1 MRERLDHG
9 LNLVKFFFFAKLTK
23 RLLGGARINFN
34 EGQGVVGKVT
44 RGPNCI
50 VIFITSEEFR
60 LRVDFTKVRAI
71 ALEHLSLFL
80 ISFSSLHPLHR
91 VSNLRFVKILSI
103 LRSTGPS
110 LPPHPHILMWPGE
123 TCPTGGSGGGRG
135 GGLARER
142 RVVPG
147 RRMVGWIRSP
157 SRSDAFARLSV
168 SRYVFYYLTFY
179 QAKMIPIAHS
189 ILIFVVS
196 SSYCLLL
203 YNSIG
208 WIIVSPYYDTMKIL
222 FKIRWIENSMN
233 KLTQIFK
240 NVT

>member
-50 VIFITSEEFR
+50 VIFITSEEFM

-71 ALEHLSLFL
+71 ALEHLSL
-80 ISFSSLHPLHR
+80 SSLSRSRPYTPLHR

-110 LPPHPHILMWPGE
+110 LPLHPHILMWPGE

-135 GGLARER
+135 GVGEGAARG
-142 RVVPG
+142 PWPTH
-147 RRMVGWIRSP
+147 GWLDP
-157 SRSDAFARLSV
+157 V
-168 SRYVFYYLTFY
+168 
-179 QAKMIPIAHS
+179 AKPQRC
-189 ILIFVVS
+189 FCKVVS
-196 SSYCLLL
+196 ISICILLSYILPSQ
-203 YNSIG
+203 N
-208 WIIVSPYYDTMKIL
+208 DTDH
-222 FKIRWIENSMN
+222 
-233 KLTQIFK
+233 T
-240 NVT
+240 